1 MTRKPVVMHLATT
14 DMTLAW
20 LLAPQLEAFR
30 DAGYEVV
37 TASADGPFVEEMTQR
52 GIRHIAV
59 PHLTRSKSLL
69 SDARALSSI
78 YRRCRQVRPDI
89 IHTHNPKPGIY
100 GRIMGRLARVPV
112 VMNTVHGIY
121 AQSSDSKK
129 RKIVVYGAERVA
141 AAFSDLNL
149 IQNEEDLA
157 TLRRVHVP
165 ARKLRLLGN
174 GVDLGYFDRSRYDA
188 DREAIRRELGFG
200 PDDVVCGVVGRLV
213 SEKGFREV
221 FAAAAELHEAAPN
234 VRWMVIGPDDD
245 AKSDAISGDE
255 VREAQAGSDG
265 RLQVLGERSDMAR
278 LYAAMDLYVLASYR
292 EGFPRSAMEA
302 AAMGLPIVAT
312 NIRGC
317 RQVVDDEITGRFV
330 PKRDAAALA
339 EAVADLAGDPE
350 ARCRMGKAAHAKAV
364 QSFDQQQVI
373 DITLAAYE
381 ELLSAKRR
389 TRGLAPQPSG
399 LNAAEERPGPG

>member
-1 MTRKPVVMHLATT
+1 MSRKPVVLHLATT

-30 DAGYEVV
+30 DAGYDVV
-37 TASADGPFVEEMTQR
+37 AASADGPFVEQMVQR

-59 PHLTRSKSLL
+59 PHLTRSTSAV

-89 IHTHNPKPGIY
+89 LHTHNPKPGIY
-100 GRIMGRLARVPV
+100 GRIMGRLAGVPV

-121 AQSSDSKK
+121 AQSSDSSF

-149 IQNEEDLA
+149 VQNEEDLA

-165 ARKLRLLGN
+165 AHKLRLLGN
-174 GVDLGYFDRSRYDA
+174 GVDLQRFDRSRSGP
-188 DREAIRRELGFG
+188 DREQVRRELGFG

-221 FAAAAELHEAAPN
+221 FEAAGRLHDRAPN
-234 VRWMVIGPDDD
+234 VKWMVVGPEDH
-245 AKSDAISGDE
+245 AKADAISAAE
-255 VREAQAGSDG
+255 VHAAEARSGG
-265 RLQVLGERSDMAR
+265 TLRVLGERSDMPR

-317 RQVVDDEITGRFV
+317 RQVVDDDVTGRFV
-330 PKRDAAALA
+330 PKRDPVALADEVAALA
-339 EAVADLAGDPE
+339 ADPGTRA
-350 ARCRMGKAAHAKAV
+350 RMGEAAYAKAV
-364 QSFDQQQVI
+364 RNFDQRQII
-373 DITLAAYE
+373 DITLAAYQ
-381 ELLSAKRR
+381 ELLSTKRR
-389 TRGLAPQPSG
+389 TRGLAPHPETVSPVGARAGSG
-399 LNAAEERPGPG
+399 

>member
-1 MTRKPVVMHLATT
+1 MSRKPVVLHLATT

-37 TASADGPFVEEMTQR
+37 AASADGPFVEQMAER

-59 PHLTRSKSLL
+59 PHLTRSTSAL

-89 IHTHNPKPGIY
+89 LHTHNPKPGIY

-121 AQSSDSKK
+121 AQSSDSRL
-129 RKIVVYGAERVA
+129 RKVVVYGAERVA

-174 GVDLGYFDRSRYDA
+174 GVDLERFDRSRYPA
-188 DREAIRRELGFG
+188 DREEIRCELGFG

-221 FAAAAELHEAAPN
+221 FAAAAQLHDTAPD
-234 VRWMVIGPDDD
+234 VRWMVIGPEDH
-245 AKSDAISGDE
+245 AKSDALSDDEIRQAEARSG
-255 VREAQAGSDG
+255 G
-265 RLQVLGERSDMAR
+265 RLRVLGERSDMAR

-317 RQVVDDEITGRFV
+317 RQVVDDGVTGRLV
-330 PKRDAAALA
+330 AKRDAAALA
-339 EAVADLAGDPE
+339 EAVEDLAGDPE
-350 ARCRMGKAAHAKAV
+350 ARCRMAKAAHAKAV
-364 QSFDQQQVI
+364 RSFDHQQVI

-389 TRGLAPQPSG
+389 TRGLAPQPGS
-399 LNAAEERPGPG
+399 LNAAEVRRRPG